1 MKYKRGLTA
10 ALIIFKLGYI
20 QVYLEYMKIYVATD
34 HAGFELKENIKKY
47 LEEKGNE
54 VYDCGALTLEPGDGY
69 PEYMVRAA
77 ESVQKDAMHEPAFA
91 VIFGGSG
98 QGEAIV
104 ANRFRHVRAIVYAGG
119 NLELVKLGREH
130 NDANVLSI
138 GARFVNEG
146 EAKQAI
152 DLFLNTPFS
161 HDERHADRIIQIEEL
176 TKNIH

>member
-1 MKYKRGLTA
+1 MS
-10 ALIIFKLGYI
+10 
-20 QVYLEYMKIYVATD
+20 KIYLATD
-34 HAGFELKENIKKY
+34 HAGFELKEKIKVY

-69 PEYMVRAA
+69 PEYMARAA
-77 ESVQKDAMHEPAFA
+77 EKVQEDTMHAPSFA

-104 ANRFRHVRAIVYAGG
+104 ANRYRHVRAIVYAGG

-130 NDANVLSI
+130 NDANVISI
-138 GARFVNEG
+138 GARFVTEA

-152 DLFLNTPFS
+152 DLFFETPFS
-161 HDERHADRIIQIEEL
+161 HDERHVERIIKIDEL
-176 TKNIH
+176 VKNHH

>member
-1 MKYKRGLTA
+1 
-10 ALIIFKLGYI
+10 
-20 QVYLEYMKIYVATD
+20 MKIYLATD
-34 HAGFELKENIKKY
+34 HAGFELKESIKKY

-69 PEYMVRAA
+69 PEYMAKAA
-77 ESVQKDAMHEPAFA
+77 ESVQKDALHAPSMA

-130 NDANVLSI
+130 NDANVISI
-138 GARFVNEG
+138 GARFVTDA
-146 EAKQAI
+146 EAKQAV
-152 DLFLNTPFS
+152 DLFFATPFS
-161 HDERHADRIIQIEEL
+161 HDERHVERIIQIDEL
-176 TKNIH
+176 VK

>member
-1 MKYKRGLTA
+1 
-10 ALIIFKLGYI
+10 
-20 QVYLEYMKIYVATD
+20 MKIYLATD
-34 HAGFELKENIKKY
+34 HAGFELKETIKKH
-47 LEEKGNE
+47 LEETGHE
-54 VYDCGALTLEPGDGY
+54 VYDCGALTLELGDGY
-69 PEYMVRAA
+69 PEYMARAA
-77 ESVQKDAMHEPAFA
+77 ESVQKDAMHAPSMA

-130 NDANVLSI
+130 NDANVISI
-138 GARFVNEG
+138 GARFVTAA
-146 EAKQAI
+146 EAIQAI
-152 DLFLNTPFS
+152 DLFLATPFS